1 LQINKEQFEAE
12 FKKHQDLSRT
22 ASAGMFK
29 GGLADDKQ
37 NTKRHH
43 TAAHL
48 MLQALRMT
56 LGNHIEQRGSNIN
69 EDRLRFDFTH
79 PEKMTADQIQKIE
92 DIVNEQINKKMPVS
106 YQEMTLQQAKEYGA
120 LGVFEHK
127 YGDLVKVYTMGD
139 PSTGSGQ
146 VFSKEIC
153 GGPHVDNT
161 SELGNFKIIKE
172 ESSSAGVRRIKA
184 QVK

>member
-1 LQINKEQFEAE
+1 
-12 FKKHQDLSRT
+12 
-22 ASAGMFK
+22 
-29 GGLADDKQ
+29 
-37 NTKRHH
+37 
-43 TAAHL
+43 
-48 MLQALRMT
+48 MT
-56 LGNHIEQRGSNIN
+56 LGDHVEQRGSNIN

-79 PEKMTADQIQKIE
+79 PEKMTADQILKIE

-127 YGDLVKVYTMGD
+127 YGDVVKVYTVG
-139 PSTGSGQ
+139 PNSSIGSGQ

-161 SELGNFKIIKE
+161 SELGSFKIIKE